1 LSKRVTIIIS
11 EENDRA
17 IRKLQSKMILTT
29 NSGWSFSTI
38 VNLVLNSGVKSS
50 NLDKKLKLIEK
61 DYSK

>member
-1 LSKRVTIIIS
+1 MSKRVTIIIS

>member
-1 LSKRVTIIIS
+1 MSKRVTIVIS

-17 IRKLQSKMILTT
+17 IRKLQSKMIVTT

-38 VNLVLNSGVKSS
+38 INLVLNSGVKSS